1 MGPLRSRV
9 EEEVG
14 GRKGRVAEM
23 LFAADV
29 LADVLLRKLLDCGSA
44 ELCLC

>member
-1 MGPLRSRV
+1 MLGPLRSRV
-9 EEEVG
+9 EEEVE

-29 LADVLLRKLLDCGSA
+29 LLTKLLDCGSA